1 MEESCGSILVMT
13 RRKGT
18 NIVQLIADN
27 DLDGYYIHHRK
38 QGKLI
43 CYDFVGKEV
52 NEAIAKYEEYYLTA

>member
-1 MEESCGSILVMT
+1 MT